1 MVVQLR
7 LLSESAHPSLF
18 IEIEGSI
25 GRRKRNRGYC
35 RCSPMGAVE
44 VQEVVEVDV
53 SQAIAVGEKELL
65 AQTFAHLHDSTTRVG
80 VLARIDNLDV
90 PAARQGLREFPY
102 QLGLVTGG
110 QDEVGE
116 ALVGIDLHHVS
127 ENRTVSDQQ

>member
-1 MVVQLR
+1 
-7 LLSESAHPSLF
+7 
-18 IEIEGSI
+18 
-25 GRRKRNRGYC
+25 
-35 RCSPMGAVE
+35 MGAVE
-44 VQEVVEVDV
+44 VQEVVQIDI
-53 SQAIAVGEKELL
+53 SQAVAVREKELL

-102 QLGLVTGG
+102 QLGLITGG